1 MLVGLLSALEQGV
14 KDSSDCN
21 LASYYHSATAA
32 GQHFSSATISASKI
46 AFDKHAGVTSHC
58 VLAEK
63 SGSSVGTVM
72 SRVSRTSL
80 GERVASAP
88 LDRVDRKVWKPG
100 ANAALPAWERPA
112 EVLGVDY
119 KKWRPVERK
128 LLCPA
133 SPRHLE

>member
-14 KDSSDCN
+14 KDSADSN
-21 LASYYHSATAA
+21 LASFYHSATAA

-46 AFDKHAGVTSHC
+46 AAFDKHAGVTNRR

-63 SGSSVGTVM
+63 SGLSVGKVM

-100 ANAALPAWERPA
+100 ANAALPA
-112 EVLGVDY
+112 
-119 KKWRPVERK
+119 
-128 LLCPA
+128 
-133 SPRHLE
+133 